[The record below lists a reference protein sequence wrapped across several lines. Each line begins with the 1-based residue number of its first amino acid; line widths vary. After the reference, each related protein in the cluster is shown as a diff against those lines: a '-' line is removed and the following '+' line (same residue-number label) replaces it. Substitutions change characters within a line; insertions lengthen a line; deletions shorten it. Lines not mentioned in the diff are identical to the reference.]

1 MELSIKCFTYN
12 NITSPFHN
20 VSLLSPPSF
29 SLKKLQNR
37 DTTAPLLFN
46 NKQGWK
52 GRSLNVRDLD
62 LMLGPWM
69 LGLRDLDLQTEPC
82 RLAYT
87 CSRAKLVTR
96 KNTTKELL
104 ACCHSTFH
112 VQTMLSCL
120 HSPYENLLTP
130 SSGLEVSFRH
140 AVRVVAIFCRAHIL
154 LLSCNKAF
162 LTCLTVSIPF
172 PANLSNSTSDSQ
184 VTSI

>member
-37 DTTAPLLFN
+37 DTVAFLHFN
-46 NKQGWK
+46 NKQVWK
-52 GRSLNVRDLD
+52 GRSLNVRDLH
-62 LMLGPWM
+62 LM

-82 RLAYT
+82 WLTYT
-87 CSRAKLVTR
+87 NRAMLVTT

-120 HSPYENLLTP
+120 HSPYKNLLIP

-140 AVRVVAIFCRAHIL
+140 AVRIVAIFCTANIL
-154 LLSCNKAF
+154 LLSYNKAF
-162 LTCLTVSIPF
+162 LSCLTVCIPF
-172 PANLSNSTSDSQ
+172 PANLSKNTSDSQ
-184 VTSI
+184 VTFI